1 MRSLLV
7 NALENSKCC
16 DNECCDIFESFNC
29 CEMGCLGPFFAYCGL
44 VSVCLDLYTIAKLSI
59 FVLMENLE
67 KEASAALDYL
77 SRISKEAEKKFDE
90 FLPPVA
96 DRPERLHEAMRY
108 SMFAG
113 GKRLRPALV
122 RAAFDMFGGKG
133 DSVDYAMSALEMLHT
148 FSLIHDDL
156 PCIDNDDF
164 RRGKPTSHKQFG
176 EATAVMAGDALCILA
191 FELMGK
197 TGNAKA
203 IEVLAHLLGTYGM
216 IGGEMID
223 IECEGKK
230 VNLEIVDYIHY
241 HKTAALIEASL
252 EVGARLAGASEG
264 DIKIIRDYGRA
275 IGLAFQIVDDILDI
289 VSTTEELGKDAGSDI
304 EKGKATYPAL
314 VGLEKSRERAHE
326 LYEESL
332 KALDGL
338 KCDTT
343 ILRSIAAFIITRV
356 K

>member
-1 MRSLLV
+1 MQS
-7 NALENSKCC
+7 
-16 DNECCDIFESFNC
+16 
-29 CEMGCLGPFFAYCGL
+29 
-44 VSVCLDLYTIAKLSI
+44 
-59 FVLMENLE
+59 LE
-67 KEASAALDYL
+67 KEAAVAVQYL
-77 SRISKEAEKKFDE
+77 SAISKEVEAKFEE
-90 FLPPVA
+90 FLPSEK
-96 DRPERLHEAMRY
+96 DRPCRLHEAMRY

-122 RAAFDMFGGKG
+122 RAAFDLFGGKG
-133 DSVDYAMSALEMLHT
+133 ESVWYAMSALEMLHT

-176 EATAVMAGDALCILA
+176 EATAVMAGDALCVLA

-203 IEVLAHLLGTYGM
+203 IEVLAHLLGTFGM

-230 VNLEIVDYIHY
+230 VDLETVDYIHY

-252 EVGARLAGASEG
+252 EVGALLAGASDKDVET
-264 DIKIIRDYGRA
+264 IRKYGRS

-289 VSTTEELGKDAGSDI
+289 VSTTEELGKDAGSDV
-304 EKGKATYPAL
+304 ERGKATYPAL
-314 VGLEKSRERAHE
+314 IGLEKSRERARA
-326 LYEESL
+326 LYEESIS
-332 KALDGL
+332 ALDAL
-338 KCDTT
+338 DCDTS
-343 ILRSIAAFIITRV
+343 LFRAIAAFIITRV

>member
-1 MRSLLV
+1 MAPLEGAVFYVNLV
-7 NALENSKCC
+7 NM
-16 DNECCDIFESFNC
+16 ES
-29 CEMGCLGPFFAYCGL
+29 
-44 VSVCLDLYTIAKLSI
+44 
-59 FVLMENLE
+59 LE
-67 KEASAALDYL
+67 KEAAIALDYL
-77 SRISKEAEKKFDE
+77 SRVSKEAEKKFDE
-90 FLPPVA
+90 LLPPVT
-96 DRPERLHEAMRY
+96 DQPCRLHEAMRY

-122 RAAFDMFGGKG
+122 KAAFDMFGGKG
-133 DSVDYAMSALEMLHT
+133 NSVDYAMSALEMLHT

-156 PCIDNDDF
+156 PCVDNDDF

-176 EATAVMAGDALCILA
+176 EATAVMAGDALCIHA
-191 FELMGK
+191 FEMMGK

-203 IEVLAHLLGTYGM
+203 IEILAHLLGTYGM

-223 IECEGKK
+223 IESEGKA
-230 VNLEIVDYIHY
+230 VDLATVDYIHY
-241 HKTAALIEASL
+241 HKTAALLEASL
-252 EVGARLAGASEG
+252 EVGARLANATE
-264 DIKIIRDYGRA
+264 DEIKIIRDYGRS

-314 VGLEKSRERAHE
+314 VGLEKSRERARE
-326 LYEESL
+326 LYDESI

-338 KCDTT
+338 KYDTT
-343 ILRSIAAFIITRV
+343 LLRSIAAFIIIRV

>member
-1 MRSLLV
+1 MFFRILRACFALFSLVYNHEIKYLW
-7 NALENSKCC
+7 
-16 DNECCDIFESFNC
+16 
-29 CEMGCLGPFFAYCGL
+29 GY
-44 VSVCLDLYTIAKLSI
+44 
-59 FVLMENLE
+59 METLE
-67 KEASAALDYL
+67 KEAAVALDYL

-133 DSVDYAMSALEMLHT
+133 ESVDYAMSALEMIHT

-176 EATAVMAGDALCILA
+176 EATAVMAGDALCVLA

-203 IEVLAHLLGTYGM
+203 IEVLAHLSVA
-216 IGGEMID
+216 
-223 IECEGKK
+223 K
-230 VNLEIVDYIHY
+230 
-241 HKTAALIEASL
+241 
-252 EVGARLAGASEG
+252 
-264 DIKIIRDYGRA
+264 
-275 IGLAFQIVDDILDI
+275 
-289 VSTTEELGKDAGSDI
+289 
-304 EKGKATYPAL
+304 
-314 VGLEKSRERAHE
+314 
-326 LYEESL
+326 
-332 KALDGL
+332 
-338 KCDTT
+338 
-343 ILRSIAAFIITRV
+343 
-356 K
+356 